1 VAVPSAAHNTG
12 ERGALWNF
20 IAALDADG
28 IMDCTFHVLD
38 SINSA
43 TFEDWV
49 EFMLLPTILE
59 KYPLA
64 EVSVVMDNAAFY
76 RRVQLGQMFNG
87 AGVELIFLP
96 AYCPEFNPI
105 GTAFAWVK
113 AHIRRT
119 PTEAAIDLA
128 AATHHA
134 FDAVTGNL
142 AAAWMRYSEFVFEE

>member
-1 VAVPSAAHNTG
+1 MHNTG

-28 IMDCTFHVLD
+28 IMDYTFYLLD

-49 EFMLLPTILE
+49 EFVLLPTILE

-64 EVSVVMDNAAFY
+64 EVSVDMDNAAFY
-76 RRVQLGQMFNG
+76 HRVQLGQMFNG

-105 GTAFAWVK
+105 ETVFAWVM

-128 AATHHA
+128 AATHRA
-134 FDAVTGNL
+134 FDAVTGIL
-142 AAAWMRYSEFVFEE
+142 AAAWMRYNEFIFEE